1 MHRNVKII
9 TLAGNFGEILHLE
22 IFANWV
28 KITMSVS
35 YIWYYLNL
43 AIKIVIN
50 TTKFQKK
57 LKISMLDLQ

>member
-1 MHRNVKII
+1 MHSNVKII
-9 TLAGNFGEILHLE
+9 TLVGNFGEILYLE

-35 YIWYYLNL
+35 YTWYHLNL
-43 AIKIVIN
+43 AMKIVIN

-57 LKISMLDLQ
+57 LKISILDLQ